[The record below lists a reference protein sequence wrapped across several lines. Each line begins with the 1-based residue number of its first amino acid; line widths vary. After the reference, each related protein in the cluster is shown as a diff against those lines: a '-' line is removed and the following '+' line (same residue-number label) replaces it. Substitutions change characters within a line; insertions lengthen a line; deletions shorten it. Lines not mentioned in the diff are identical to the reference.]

1 VENRFNYLGLHIF
14 SARTDSRPKHAIVVS
29 MLAIRYDCYHYTLK
43 SHRNCLPPCAMSDI
57 KKKNQL
63 TRSATYASV
72 SVALTL
78 MIAKIW
84 AWMATSSVSVLSSLV
99 DSTLDVLASAIT
111 FFAVWYALAPADRE
125 HRFGHGKAEGLAA
138 FVQSLIIAGSGVF
151 VCYEAVK
158 RFIDP
163 RPPQEISIGVIVM
176 LASVLL
182 TLALLAYQR
191 FVVRQT
197 GSVAIAADAMHYKT
211 DLAVNLG
218 VAVALPVSA
227 YTNLPIIDP
236 LVGIIIAG
244 YILWGTWGI
253 ARKSLAILLDHEIG
267 DKHRIKIRAI
277 AEQDPAVKGFHD
289 LRTRSSGSIFFIQFH
304 LELDPKLS
312 LLGTHKILD
321 RVEEKIQAAY
331 PNCEI
336 IIHPDPDGLEEE
348 RDSFDSI

>member
-1 VENRFNYLGLHIF
+1 
-14 SARTDSRPKHAIVVS
+14 
-29 MLAIRYDCYHYTLK
+29 
-43 SHRNCLPPCAMSDI
+43 MSDI

-163 RPPQEISIGVIVM
+163 RPPQEISVGVIVM

-182 TLALLAYQR
+182 TLVLLAYQR

-253 ARKSLAILLDHEIG
+253 SRKSLAILLDHEIG
-267 DKHRIKIRAI
+267 DKHRIKIREI

-348 RDSFDSI
+348 RDSFDAI